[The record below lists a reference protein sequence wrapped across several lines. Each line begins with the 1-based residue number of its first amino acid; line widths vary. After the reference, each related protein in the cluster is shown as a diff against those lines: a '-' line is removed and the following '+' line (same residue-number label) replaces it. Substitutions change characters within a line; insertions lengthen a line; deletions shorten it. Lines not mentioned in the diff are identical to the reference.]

1 MPGAAPGMAAR
12 PISFE
17 RERGV
22 YDVRVTPGLA
32 LIVANVGDGEDRT
45 ENMQRA
51 FRALASHSIP
61 IFLIKLH
68 RSAITF
74 AVNEALVPKVE
85 GCLQSIS
92 ITSRVRKDLALIT
105 VIASSMRDLTGVMVS
120 IADSLQASN
129 ARLYGTGDSH
139 NSVQCLI
146 GGAHVDASVKQLR
159 ETFGLA
165 DART

>member
-22 YDVRVTPGLA
+22 YDVRVTPGLP
-32 LIVANVGDGEDRT
+32 LIEANVDPGEGRT
-45 ENMQRA
+45 ENMQRV
-51 FRALASHSIP
+51 FRDLASHNIP

-85 GCLQSIS
+85 EGIS
-92 ITSRVRKDLALIT
+92 ANSMTCRARRDLALIT
-105 VIASSMRDLTGVMVS
+105 VVA
-120 IADSLQASN
+120 
-129 ARLYGTGDSH
+129 
-139 NSVQCLI
+139 
-146 GGAHVDASVKQLR
+146 
-159 ETFGLA
+159 
-165 DART
+165 